1 MTLLLDTNA
10 VVALVEQ
17 RNSEVSRL
25 IRESAEW
32 PTISLITIGELLAGV
47 SMAATPEIAL
57 ARRRTIRRTAQ
68 FRVQPID
75 RISMAT
81 YADVRRSGLRG
92 NDALVV
98 TAAVELDARLVTF
111 DQALATKAEQL
122 VNVSLLSSSTT
133 ILTVRDA

>member
-68 FRVQPID
+68 LLVHPIG

-122 VNVSLLSSSTT
+122 VNVSLLSSSTSM
-133 ILTVRDA
+133 RDGS

>member
-122 VNVSLLSSSTT
+122 VNVSLLSSSTSM
-133 ILTVRDA
+133 RDRF